1 MIAILIPRAAPCR
14 HRHFEIVPH
23 SGPDVLVKLE
33 FVVQR
38 IEAGE
43 PATCMPSGKAISKGA
58 GTDCLGLIY
67 VIKIFEFLIFPPAL
81 SDLPR
86 LTLTAEKGE
95 KIPWQIKLLCFDS
108 KSVVRKDLEVQVLW
122 PAPAKSMI

>member
-38 IEAGE
+38 VEAGE
-43 PATCMPSGKAISKGA
+43 PATCMPSGKVISKGA

-67 VIKIFEFLIFPPAL
+67 VINIFEFLISPPAL

-86 LTLTAEKGE
+86 FSVKRRKGE
-95 KIPWQIKLLCFDS
+95 KFLGKSNSYVSTQNLLSERIWRF
-108 KSVVRKDLEVQVLW
+108 KSSRPHQ
-122 PAPAKSMI
+122 PNQ